1 MSAIFEKLL
10 NNEIESNKVL
20 VRHRN
25 FNIKYKDIFKSED
38 INLDK
43 IHKGDVVALIGD
55 YDGFTI
61 KTFLK
66 LIDKKVIVVPLTNDT
81 KTFHNYYFN
90 EACVDFV
97 INKKKIIKIKSK
109 KKKILNEFKKKD
121 QSGLILFSSGTTG
134 RPKAILHSI
143 SDLLKR
149 YEGKKKISNHN
160 EFFII

>member
-10 NNEIESNKVL
+10 FNEFESNKVL
-20 VRHRN
+20 IRHRN

-81 KTFHNYYFN
+81 KTFHNYYFS
-90 EACVDFV
+90 EASVDFV
-97 INKKKIIKIKSK
+97 IDKKKIRKIK
-109 KKKILNEFKKKD
+109 
-121 QSGLILFSSGTTG
+121 
-134 RPKAILHSI
+134 
-143 SDLLKR
+143 
-149 YEGKKKISNHN
+149 
-160 EFFII
+160 